1 MIARLRQRN
10 NPRPGISLRR
20 CLASFAGGVI
30 LVVQGAAAAST
41 PIVDIQ
47 ESGRKI
53 QLDGFLLEWNEAT
66 ARTFSG
72 DRRLIWNA
80 VNTSEGFT
88 GFFKS
93 TTADSCR
100 IDSIRLCGSREISC
114 WTIRLAN
121 DAVKSSLSTSIA
133 VARDTGSLYSAEFVL
148 PWFALAKPGAKQYRV
163 EMTAFAAC
171 GDSSKI
177 VCVGDLVTAPAASFL
192 TPKIKVQ
199 IAFIAVLLAAFA
211 FLQFSVRKK
220 TRRTAKP
227 RR

>member
-1 MIARLRQRN
+1 MARGLRKRN
-10 NPRPGISLRR
+10 NSRPGIRFR
-20 CLASFAGGVI
+20 HCLVAFISGVI
-30 LVVQGAAAAST
+30 LVAQGAAAASIPT
-41 PIVDIQ
+41 VDIQ
-47 ESGRKI
+47 ETGRKI

-66 ARTFSG
+66 ARTWNG

-80 VNTSEGFT
+80 VNTPEGFT
-88 GFFKS
+88 GFLKN

-100 IDSIRLCGSREISC
+100 IDSVRLCGSRGISC
-114 WTIRLAN
+114 WTIRLAS
-121 DAVKSSLSTSIA
+121 DAVKSSLSTAFA

-148 PWFALAKPGAKQYRV
+148 PWFALAKPGEKQYRV
-163 EMTAFAAC
+163 EMTAFSAC

-177 VCVGDLVTAPAASFL
+177 VCSGNMVTAPAASLL

>member
-1 MIARLRQRN
+1 MANGIRHGN
-10 NPRPGISLRR
+10 NPRPGMVIRR
-20 CLASFAGGVI
+20 RLPALIGAVFVFNVIASAGI
-30 LVVQGAAAAST
+30 

-47 ESGRKI
+47 ETGRKI

-66 ARTFSG
+66 ARSWNG

-80 VNTSEGFT
+80 VNTPEGFT
-88 GFFKS
+88 GFLKN

-121 DAVKSSLSTSIA
+121 DAVKSSLSAGFA
-133 VARDTGSLYSAEFVL
+133 VAKDTGSLYSAEFAM
-148 PWFALAKPGAKQYRV
+148 PWFALAKPGEKRYRV
-163 EMTAFAAC
+163 EMTAFSVC

-177 VCVGDLVTAPAASFL
+177 VCCGDVAAIPAASFL

-199 IAFIAVLLAAFA
+199 IAFIAVMLAAFV
-211 FLQFSVRKK
+211 FLQLSVRKK